1 MLPYIIINQYKME
14 VVMPGFD
21 RSGPLGRGPMT
32 GRKSG
37 LCTGNTIDNEFRGGA
52 GGRGRGRMR
61 GRGYGRSGGWDMQ
74 PYTGNDADTAMNSM
88 KEEMGEMRKQIE
100 ALTEK
105 LSKLQKP
112 E

>member
-1 MLPYIIINQYKME
+1 
-14 VVMPGFD
+14 MPGFD
-21 RSGPLGRGPMT
+21 RSGPQGRGPMT
-32 GRKSG
+32 GRKNG
-37 LCTGNTIDNEFRGGA
+37 LCTGNAIDNEFRGGA

-61 GRGYGRSGGWDMQ
+61 GRGSGGGGGWDMQ
-74 PYTGNDADTAMNSM
+74 PYAGNDAYSGISSM